1 MEEKYLLTPEQ
12 VSEILQINTLTVYSY
27 IKQGKLGAIRLG
39 RTYRILPEDLK
50 NLLDSNRVKVE
61 TSRLN
66 EESHSVIEESNSVS
80 DESNSVC
87 VPNWRV

>member
-1 MEEKYLLTPEQ
+1 MDENNLLTPEQ

-50 NLLDSNRVKVE
+50 QLIESNRVKAR
-61 TSRLN
+61 TGRA
-66 EESHSVIEESNSVS
+66 
-80 DESNSVC
+80 
-87 VPNWRV
+87 